1 MNQTSVILMKEKFAS
16 PFLADGDR
24 AMLFRKSEV
33 EPIIKSGD
41 SVVFDFTGVDNMTD
55 SFSNA
60 CFAELFSAHK
70 ALVGNRIVFK
80 SCSPLVKHFVMSAMA
95 MADRKN

>member
-60 CFAELFSAHK
+60 CFTELFSAHK
-70 ALVGNRIVFK
+70 DLVGNRIVFK
-80 SCSPLVKHFVMSAMA
+80 SCSPLVKHFVLSAMA